1 MRLTYNNKP
10 YRSIDAP
17 VAAEDLNDFVVITGP
32 NGSGKSQ
39 LLEAIANESLIV
51 DDITNVTPERV
62 RLYSINQLLVP
73 GDGPH
78 ATNSLAASWQQFKNA
93 VDGIVENI
101 QNEHPLTP
109 LEPADFETELR
120 RRLVENNNILTNNGL
135 ETLSALVGKR
145 VSEFTQWDF
154 QKHAPLIFVRHDPFQ
169 LSITEIFLSYR
180 GRYLQNGFQQFLL
193 DKGDDASIEPLTD
206 EEFVAAFGP
215 PPWTLLDSTLE
226 IIGLDYKFIPPEGVA
241 EHTSYQAKLRHTDTN
256 VEITADLLS
265 SGEKTLLALALSLY
279 TGSKL
284 GESVRLPKVLL
295 LDEPDASLHPAMA
308 QSLLRVI
315 RETFLDTHGVKV
327 LLTTHS
333 PTTVALAP
341 EESLYV
347 MRRTPDPR
355 LTKAYGRDQA
365 LSSLTVGLST
375 LSVKVDNRRTVFVES
390 EHDESAY
397 QELFR
402 LARSKVRTDFS
413 LDFVASGR
421 GGQGNCDAV
430 KYLVG
435 KLRDSG
441 NDKVWGVVDRD
452 GRGGAGLGIVF
463 NPERYSIEN
472 LVYDPLVFGAFL
484 LREGI
489 VSAGQ
494 LGLDGRLR
502 HYDLGQD
509 HAQQIIDA
517 VIGTVGD
524 LGDGDDSIEVDY
536 VGGFSANVPSQWL
549 TFRGHDLEDRLFD
562 SYPPLRGIGRRLLFE
577 VIQKGY
583 GDLPGFM
590 PSSLLKMFEDL
601 LSDPN

>member
-1 MRLTYNNKP
+1 MKLAYNKP
-10 YRSIDAP
+10 FRSIVAP
-17 VAAEDLNDFVVITGP
+17 VTAEELNDFVVVTGP

-39 LLEAIANESLIV
+39 LLEAIASGSLTV
-51 DDITNVTPERV
+51 DDVTTVIPENV

-73 GDGPH
+73 NDGPL
-78 ATNSLAASWQQFKNA
+78 ATNSLAASWQQFKTT
-93 VDGIVENI
+93 VDNVAQQIHTER
-101 QNEHPLTP
+101 
-109 LEPADFETELR
+109 PALDADVFEAQLR
-120 RRLVENNNILTNNGL
+120 SRLVENNNVLT
-135 ETLSALVGKR
+135 SVALDDLAQAVGKR

-154 QKHAPLIFVRHDPFQ
+154 QNHAPLIFNRHDPFQ
-169 LSITEIFLSYR
+169 LSITEVFLSYR

-193 DKGDDASIEPLTD
+193 EKGEAASIEPLSD
-206 EEFVAAFGP
+206 EEFVTAFGP

-226 IIGLDYKFIPPEGVA
+226 IIGLEYKFVPPEGVA
-241 EHTSYQAKLRHTDTN
+241 EHTNYQAKLRHTETG
-256 VEITADLLS
+256 VEITTDLLS
-265 SGEKTLLALALSLY
+265 SGEKTLLALAMSLY

-295 LDEPDASLHPAMA
+295 LDEPDASLHPAMV

-347 MRRTPDPR
+347 MRRNPDPR
-355 LTKAYGRDQA
+355 LTKTADRDQA

-375 LSVKVDNRRTVFVES
+375 LSVKIDNRRTVFVES
-390 EHDESAY
+390 EHDEIAY

-402 LARSKVRTDFS
+402 LVRSKLNTDLS

-421 GGQGNCDAV
+421 GGQGNCEAV

-435 KLRDSG
+435 KLRSAG
-441 NDKVWGVVDRD
+441 NNKVRGIVDRD
-452 GRGGAGLGIVF
+452 GRGGAGTGVVF

-489 VSAGQ
+489 VKVDQ
-494 LGLDGRLR
+494 LGLEKDLR
-502 HYDLGQD
+502 HYDLESH
-509 HAQQIIDA
+509 HAQAIIDA
-517 VIGTVGD
+517 VVTAVGD
-524 LGDGDDSIEVDY
+524 LGIEGGSTQVEY
-536 VGGFSANVPSQWL
+536 VGGFSADVPSQWL
-549 TFRGHDLEDRLFD
+549 TIRGHDLENKLVDT
-562 SYPPLRGIGRRLLFE
+562 YPPLKGIGRRLLPE
-577 VIQKGY
+577 TIQKGY
-583 GDLPGFM
+583 GDLPEFI
-590 PSSLLKMFEDL
+590 PSSALRMFEDL
-601 LSDPN
+601 LRD